1 MWVRVKED
9 EKFKI
14 PRAYEIHGVYINK
27 YNNITYVNGYTDY
40 NLETNII
47 LGEYSYGNEKL
58 AVEAFERIM
67 TAIIN
72 GGSLVDLN
80 KEF

>member
-9 EKFKI
+9 EKFNI

-47 LGEYSYGNEKL
+47 LGEYSCGNEKL
-58 AVEAFERIM
+58 AIEAFNRII
-67 TAIIN
+67 TAIVNN
-72 GGSLVDLN
+72 GTLVDLN